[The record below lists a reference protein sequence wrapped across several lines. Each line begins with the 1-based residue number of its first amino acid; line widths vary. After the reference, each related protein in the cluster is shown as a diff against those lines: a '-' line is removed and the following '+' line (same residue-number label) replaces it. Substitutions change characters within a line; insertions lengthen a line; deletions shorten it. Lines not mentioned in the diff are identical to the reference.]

1 MAAQR
6 LERGEKFLKKLS
18 RRKLKFIFTMDEML
32 ISTDDI
38 NGQTDFYYK
47 QQGVVVP
54 ESWRKLP
61 KKNWPKQIM
70 VPMGICWHGKSRIYI
85 VPSDVKVNADA
96 FIKFIL
102 KPMIEK
108 DIPALYKEDAK
119 KSCFIW
125 IPHLLTLRLKSH
137 SG

>member
-1 MAAQR
+1 
-6 LERGEKFLKKLS
+6 
-18 RRKLKFIFTMDEML
+18 ML
-32 ISTDDI
+32 AWKVAD
-38 NGQTDFYYK
+38 
-47 QQGVVVP
+47 
-54 ESWRKLP
+54 
-61 KKNWPKQIM
+61 
-70 VPMGICWHGKSRIYI
+70 IYI

-125 IPHLLTLRLKSH
+125 IPHLLILRLKSH
-137 SG
+137 SGSKIER

>member
-1 MAAQR
+1 
-6 LERGEKFLKKLS
+6 
-18 RRKLKFIFTMDEML
+18 MDEML
-32 ISTDDI
+32 ISTDDV
-38 NGQTDFYYK
+38 NDQTDFYYN

-70 VPMGICWHGKSRIYI
+70 VAMGICWHGKSRIYI

-102 KPMIEK
+102 KAVIEK
-108 DIPALYKEDAK
+108 DIPALYEENAK
-119 KSCFIW
+119 KSCFI
-125 IPHLLTLRLKSH
+125 
-137 SG
+137 